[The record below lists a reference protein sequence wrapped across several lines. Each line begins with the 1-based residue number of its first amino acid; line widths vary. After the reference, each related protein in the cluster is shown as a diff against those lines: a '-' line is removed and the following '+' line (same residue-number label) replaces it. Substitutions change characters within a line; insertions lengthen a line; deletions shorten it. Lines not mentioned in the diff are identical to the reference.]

1 MWVYNNV
8 RFFNFYNFF
17 SNTLENMEDIMILII
32 GGAYQG
38 KLDFAKEKFSLN
50 DENIF
55 FCNDES
61 INIDFDKKIIA
72 NIDKFI
78 LAMLKNNIEPIIYI
92 KYNIDKFKNK
102 IITCE
107 DISCGIVP
115 IDYEMRMLR
124 ESIGHCLSILSKNSD
139 KVVRLFC
146 GIPMELK

>member
-1 MWVYNNV
+1 
-8 RFFNFYNFF
+8 
-17 SNTLENMEDIMILII
+17 MILII

-38 KLDFAKEKFSLN
+38 KLDFAREKF
-50 DENIF
+50 DIKYDDVF
-55 FCNDES
+55 FCSQED
-61 INIDFDKKIIA
+61 IRIDFNRKIIA

-78 LAMLKNNIEPIIYI
+78 FAMIKNNKDPIFYI
-92 KYNIDKFKNK
+92 KANIDKFKDK

-115 IDYEMRMLR
+115 IDYEMRIFR
-124 ESIGHCLSILSKNSD
+124 ENIGHCLSIISKNSD

>member
-1 MWVYNNV
+1 MV
-8 RFFNFYNFF
+8 
-17 SNTLENMEDIMILII
+17 III

-38 KLDFAKEKFSLN
+38 KLDYAKEKFN
-50 DENIF
+50 VKEENIF
-55 FCNDES
+55 FCNEEN
-61 INIDFDKKIIA
+61 INLDFNKKVIA

-78 LAMLKNNIEPIIYI
+78 LAMIKNNKEPIIYM
-92 KYNIDKFKNK
+92 KDNIEKFKDK

-115 IDYEMRMLR
+115 IDYDMRMLR
-124 ESIGHCLSILSKNSD
+124 ETIGHCLSILSKNSN